1 MSVVDAKIN
10 LCGEY
15 RLKVI
20 EGDTILSDSGWC
32 KNTILSGG
40 LIRLATLPFSGI
52 INFLDLG
59 TSSALSA
66 TPNYSLSGV
75 VSPSSNSVFT
85 NVERDNFQI
94 IYNSTYPNLRTYY
107 ASFTTQLAD
116 TITETIREFAIKPFA
131 GSTVDGFS
139 RATLTNPV
147 QVSFNQ
153 AVNFEY
159 RLSVDW
165 ASYVERDY
173 TPFRTAPYTIGSPAS
188 SYNTFYIPTTSTI
201 YNIPEDRIFNPLN
214 KLILCKNNEQFP
226 AFGDTYPDPIQYG
239 LETEASSTFNPTTLS
254 AYLDKSKK
262 CFNIITQYSNIS
274 APQGAG
280 VLSGINTAILVS
292 PDTNTRF
299 LATRFKTPLTLYNYE
314 RLSDVIGL
322 STYSSYYDIFR
333 KNLLG
338 LNYRYAWGE
347 SLYATI
353 DAYDTYSAALP
364 LVINQNPDIP
374 CNIYRTVQCGIAKT
388 SRVLGTPVTYVTRVI
403 TGSKTGTMTLDY
415 RCNNVATRF
424 LGVYYPNDNTSLSAV
439 PLVDSGYR
447 GTNEVF
453 TSQLNAIGYPA
464 ITGPATGVVSFTKSL
479 STHTFIDIITYS
491 PLAYAGVDTYV
502 QFNVTCPS

>member
-15 RLKVI
+15 RLKVV
-20 EGDTILSDSGWC
+20 ENDTILSDSGWC

-40 LIRLATLPFSGI
+40 LLRLATLPYSGI

-59 TSSALSA
+59 TSNALSA

-75 VSPSSNSVFT
+75 VSPSRNSVFN
-85 NVERDNFQI
+85 NVQRDNFQI
-94 IYNSTYPNLRTYY
+94 IYNSAYPNLRTYY
-107 ASFTTQLAD
+107 ASFTTQLAN
-116 TITETIREFAIKPFA
+116 TVTETIKEFAIKPYTGNKDDA
-131 GSTVDGFS
+131 FS
-139 RATLTNPV
+139 RAVFTNPV
-147 QVSFNQ
+147 RVNFNQ

-165 ASYVERDY
+165 SSYVERDY
-173 TPFRTAPYTIGSPAS
+173 TPFRTARYTIGSPVS
-188 SYNTFYIPTTSTI
+188 SYNTFYVPTTSTI

-214 KLILCKNNEQFP
+214 KLILCKDNELLP
-226 AFGDTYPDPIQYG
+226 AFGETYPNPIQYG
-239 LETEASSTFNPTTLS
+239 LGTEASSTFNPVTLS
-254 AYLDKSKK
+254 AYLDKTKK

-280 VLSGINTAILVS
+280 VLSGINTAVLVS
-292 PDTNTRF
+292 PDTNIKF
-299 LATRFKTPLTLYNYE
+299 LATRFKSPLTLYNYD

-322 STYSSYYDIFR
+322 TAYSSYYDIFR

-353 DAYDTYSAALP
+353 DAYDTYSAAFP
-364 LVINQNPDIP
+364 LIINQNPDIP
-374 CNIYRTVQCGIAKT
+374 CNVYRTVQCGNVKT
-388 SRVLGTPVTYVTRVI
+388 SRVLGSPVTYITRVI
-403 TGSKTGTMTLDY
+403 TGPSTGTLTIDY

-424 LGVYYPNDNTSLSAV
+424 LGIYYPNDNTSLSAV
-439 PLVDSGYR
+439 PIVDTGYR

-453 TSQLNAIGYPA
+453 TSELNSIGYPS
-464 ITGPATGVVSFTKSL
+464 ISGPATGVVSFTKSL

-491 PLAYAGVDTYV
+491 PLTYAGVNTYV